1 MPSPS
6 PLVWDATGERYFELG
21 TDHGVLYVQ
30 NDDGTYGEGVAW
42 NGLTA
47 VTESPSGAEPTDLWA
62 DNIKYATLR
71 STETFGATIEAYQSP
86 EEFDQCD
93 GSAELTTGV
102 TIGQQARKAFGFS
115 YRTKVGNDTMTE
127 SDDGYKIHLVYG
139 ATASPSERSY
149 ATVND
154 SPDAITLSW
163 EVSTVPVPVKD
174 MKPTAHLVI
183 DTTRFD
189 ATTRAAKIKAIE
201 DVLYGSSTA
210 AARLP
215 LPDEVK
221 TIISSAQ

>member
-1 MPSPS
+1 MPS
-6 PLVWDATGERYFELG
+6 PLVWDETGKRFFETG

-30 NDDGTYGEGVAW
+30 NNGAYGEGVVW

-47 VTESPSGAEPTDLWA
+47 VTESPSGAEATDLWA

-71 STETFGATIEAYQSP
+71 STENFGATIEAYQSP

-102 TIGQQARKAFGFS
+102 SIGQQERKTFGFS
-115 YRTKVGNDTMTE
+115 YRTKIGSDTDPDSTKN
-127 SDDGYKIHLVYG
+127 YKIHLVYG

-163 EVSTVPVPVKD
+163 EVTTVPVPVTNK
-174 MKPTAHLVI
+174 KPTAHLTI

-189 ATTRAAKIKAIE
+189 AAKRDAIVKAIE
-201 DVLYGSSTA
+201 DVLYGTDSA

-215 LPDEVK
+215 LPDEVAS
-221 TIISSAQ
+221 IISNAAK

>member
-1 MPSPS
+1 MPS
-6 PLVWDATGERYFELG
+6 PLVWDETGKRFFETG

-30 NDDGTYGEGVAW
+30 DNGVYGEGVVW

-47 VTESPSGAEPTDLWA
+47 VTESPSGAEATDLWA

-71 STETFGATIEAYQSP
+71 STENFGATIEAYQSP

-102 TIGQQARKAFGFS
+102 SIGQQERKTFGFS
-115 YRTKVGNDTMTE
+115 YRTKIGSDTDPDSTKN
-127 SDDGYKIHLVYG
+127 YKIHLVYG

-163 EVSTVPVPVKD
+163 EVTTVPVPVTGK
-174 MKPTAHLVI
+174 KPTAHLTI
-183 DTTRFD
+183 DTTRFE
-189 ATTRAAKIKAIE
+189 AAKRDNIVKAIE
-201 DVLYGSSTA
+201 DVLYGTDSE

-215 LPDEVK
+215 LPNEVAS
-221 TIISSAQ
+221 IISAAAK